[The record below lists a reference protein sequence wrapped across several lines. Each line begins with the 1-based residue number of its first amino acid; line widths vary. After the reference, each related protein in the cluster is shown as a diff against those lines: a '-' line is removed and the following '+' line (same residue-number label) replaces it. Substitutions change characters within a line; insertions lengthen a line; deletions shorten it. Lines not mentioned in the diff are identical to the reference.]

1 MNTRY
6 LSEEERARAALA
18 LIPAEDYMTWV
29 DMAFALKQGF
39 GEAGFDIWDEWSRT
53 AHNYSERAARVTWR
67 SAGESGGKTLASLF
81 WLAQQHGFDVRGSR
95 AAMDPADRSRMLPMR
110 PSMDRAQHDARVEVR
125 VRARQATVA
134 REARGIWKWARPVGP
149 RHPYLER
156 KQVRPVPTLRELEA
170 EELHA
175 LLGYA
180 PRSAGEP
187 LTGRVLVVPVRIGD
201 TLSTLEL
208 IDADGRKSA
217 LAGGAKSGGYWVAEP
232 DRFRDGAVTPMLIGE
247 GVATALAAWQATG
260 WFSVAALSS
269 GNLRAV
275 AARWRGRYPDAEML
289 VLADLGAGYEQAKQ
303 AALGTS
309 SLLAEPRFAPGAR
322 IAGEVPTDF
331 DDMAVLSGFGVVGE
345 LLRESLY
352 GVPRPDAAR
361 GEADGQPAIA
371 QGSDDA
377 LNEGDGLKED
387 HAMGNVK
394 EKLVGDGEAS
404 GRHRT
409 SRRRASSPDTPEPAP
424 SEPAPQ
430 ETPAS
435 AAGQALSP
443 PREPDR
449 READAPRSE
458 PPPARAAGAAARRQV
473 GEPLYGLDE
482 VPGEVKA
489 LAQHRFGA
497 QIRMATPRENGG
509 PYRGEVFSTEH
520 YLIQEVSTRS
530 VVFHAKANM
539 EFVSDRLRWMDENQR
554 LNGAEVQV
562 GYDGTDGKVYPWDR
576 ARDILERTVASL
588 KKSAREVGFGNDLD
602 ATLDQLQ
609 ATSWTR
615 VREARA
621 VALAQS
627 KERAGREQ
635 EQGQQR

>member
-18 LIPAEDYMTWV
+18 MIPSGDYATWV

-81 WLAQQHGFDVRGSR
+81 WLAQQHGFDVRASR
-95 AAMDPADRSRMLPMR
+95 AAMDPADRSRMQPIR
-110 PSMDRAQHDARVEVR
+110 PSEEQARQGAQLEAR
-125 VRARQATVA
+125 VRARQEAVA
-134 REARGIWKWARPVGP
+134 REALAIWKWARPVGP
-149 RHPYLER
+149 DHPYLER
-156 KQVRPVPTLRELEA
+156 KQVRPVPALRELEA

-180 PRSAGEP
+180 PRSAEEP

-201 TLSTLEL
+201 ALSTLEL

-217 LAGGAKSGGYWVAEP
+217 LAGGAKSGGCWVVEP
-232 DRFRDGAVTPMLIGE
+232 GQFREGAVTPVLIAE

-269 GNLRAV
+269 GNLRPV
-275 AARWRGRYPDAEML
+275 AAMWRGRYPEAEVL
-289 VLADLGAGYEQAKQ
+289 VLADLGAGYEHAKQ

-309 SLLAEPRFAPGAR
+309 SLLAEPRFASDAR
-322 IAGEVPTDF
+322 IAGAIPTDF
-331 DDMAVLSGFGVVGE
+331 DDMAVLSGTGAVGD

-352 GVPRPDAAR
+352 GVRVRDATGA
-361 GEADGQPAIA
+361 EVDGPVAVA
-371 QGSDDA
+371 QGA
-377 LNEGDGLKED
+377 EGVLKED

-404 GRHRT
+404 GRRRT
-409 SRRRASSPDTPEPAP
+409 SRRRAGHQDAPEPAP
-424 SEPAPQ
+424 QDSTAPEPATEQPQ
-430 ETPAS
+430 SQSQSPEPVPEQRET
-435 AAGQALSP
+435 
-443 PREPDR
+443 
-449 READAPRSE
+449 DAPKPARMSARDAE
-458 PPPARAAGAAARRQV
+458 PPARRRV
-473 GEPLYGLDE
+473 GEPLYGFDE
-482 VPGEVKA
+482 VPGEIKA

-509 PYRGEVFSTEH
+509 PYRGEVFNTEH

-530 VVFHAKANM
+530 VVFHAKSNM

-562 GYDGTDGKVYPWDR
+562 GYDGARAKVYPWDR
-576 ARDILERTVASL
+576 ARDLLERTVASL
-588 KKSAREVGFGNDLD
+588 KKSAREVGFGSELD

-609 ATSWTR
+609 TISWTR

-621 VALAQS
+621 AALAQS
-627 KERAGREQ
+627 KERAGSEQ
-635 EQGQQR
+635 EQGPGPQR